1 MAKELVF
8 IRHSSLAIPRGVC
21 YGFSNIDVS
30 FNFFKEGENLQSN
43 LNGFKPDL
51 VLSSPLQRC
60 VKLAVHV
67 FDNQLE
73 INQNLKEVNYGDWE
87 GKSWQEINIEQGN
100 LWMYQNINNQPPN
113 GESFAELK
121 KRVVNELENIVNR
134 SEEKIAIV
142 CHGGVIRSVLSHFL
156 NTPLESTRAFHIH
169 YTGFVRFINTK
180 EGWRLS
186 ELNSGMI

>member
-30 FNFFKEGENLQSN
+30 FNFFKEGENLHSN